1 MNGVFLDAGD
11 YIVVLWRLKGLEANS
26 GRTLDSPVV
35 SIYKMRDEKIIESQ
49 RTIPELGGR
58 QNEWLL
64 TINRLFLGGAHLNV
78 AICGFCL
85 L

>member
-49 RTIPELGGR
+49 MFYSDT
-58 QNEWLL
+58 
-64 TINRLFLGGAHLNV
+64 V
-78 AICGFCL
+78 AITQFL
-85 L
+85 KDNS